1 MISKYHETGYS
12 CKKNACSLLKISV
25 GVAILLD
32 NEKIVLAQ
40 IKENAAYPSGLC
52 AERVAISSRCN
63 LSSS

>member
-40 IKENAAYPSGLC
+40 IKKMLLIHLDFALNA
-52 AERVAISSRCN
+52 
-63 LSSS
+63 